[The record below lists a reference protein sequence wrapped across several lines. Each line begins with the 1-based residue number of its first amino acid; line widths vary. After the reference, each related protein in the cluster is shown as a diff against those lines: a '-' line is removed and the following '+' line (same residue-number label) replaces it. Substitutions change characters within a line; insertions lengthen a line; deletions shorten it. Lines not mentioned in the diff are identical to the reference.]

1 MAPTEQDYPQSP
13 FNIET
18 VLVTGGAGF
27 IGSHTSTELLNRGYR
42 VVVVDEMNDY
52 YDIRIKER
60 NLREL
65 RKLKSDQDVFAF
77 YKGDIGN
84 EKFIKSVFERE
95 RPSWVCHLAA
105 RAGVRASLEDPRI
118 YAHSNVV
125 GTTNVLEMARLYG
138 CRSVAMASSSSVYG
152 DRKGLD
158 HQDENELGE
167 DGEPIHAFRETD
179 AVVCPA
185 SPYAATKASCELI
198 AYTFTKL
205 YNLPIACLRF
215 FTVYGPGGRPDMA
228 PLKFVD
234 LISRGMQID
243 RYGDGSAVR
252 DFTYVTDIVDGTLRS
267 MFQPQ
272 GFQIYNLGGGN
283 PVTLG
288 YFIRLIEDGLGTK
301 ANIRELPPQPGDVGR
316 THASTRKAQE
326 LLGFKAQV
334 RIEDGVL
341 KTIQWYRDFQAEV
354 AREEAEEAGPRGPA
368 VIGKRNSDSLEFEGM
383 VPEPKHSVDMLLCTR
398 LHGRDKLDDT
408 QKQHLKQLLEVTLQ
422 VDNAMAAVAVEWT
435 PARLGLLD
443 DVTDFV
449 DSITSRLMRRRVQ
462 IIPVANWGV
471 TTALNACL
479 HEAARM
485 HATFIAFRSLE
496 ISATAETIEYLRDQ
510 VDSTTLVAGAAL
522 EGHQF
527 EEGVHELS
535 GANSPWNALS
545 VWRVEKLAMTGFV
558 AIGQGSLPG
567 SSAGVEEVSTI
578 TVIQQL
584 RSASGQQDA
593 QAKLCM
599 VRGVGWDTEW
609 EDESRKESH
618 QKKMA
623 SKKARAAEHL
633 EKLQV
638 KSGLVTHVAAP

>member
-283 PVTLG
+283 PVTLA
-288 YFIRLIEDGLGTK
+288 YFIQLVEDGLGTK
-301 ANIRELPPQPGDVGR
+301 ANIRELPPQPGDVAR
-316 THASTRKAQE
+316 THASTKKAQE

-334 RIEDGVL
+334 KIEDGV
-341 KTIQWYRDFQAEV
+341 KRTIAWYREFRAEV
-354 AREEAEEAGPRGPA
+354 ADSGTASPVPSPRSRMKKSA
-368 VIGKRNSDSLEFEGM
+368 SVEFEGM
-383 VPEPKHSVDMLLCTR
+383 VPQPRQMFDLLLCTR
-398 LHGRDKLDDT
+398 VHGSDKLDQQ
-408 QKQHLKQLLEVTLQ
+408 QKEQLKTLCHETL
-422 VDNAMAAVAVEWT
+422 DIEDAMTAVAVEWT
-435 PARLGLLD
+435 PMRMSLLD
-443 DVTDFV
+443 DVTELIDV
-449 DSITSRLMRRRVQ
+449 YASRRVRNRIQ